1 MLKLTYYYYEE
12 IRLLQPE
19 LVHGETYSKAE
30 RGKSPGAAKPQMK
43 ELPWGSSKI
52 WALSGMSHLL
62 NE

>member
-1 MLKLTYYYYEE
+1 MKKSDFSSQNEFM
-12 IRLLQPE
+12 
-19 LVHGETYSKAE
+19 VKHSKAE
-30 RGKSPGAAKPQMK
+30 GKKPCLAAKPQMK